1 MAEKI
6 IIYWRDIPSQ
16 VTIRSGR
23 KSAKRELP
31 DRFIKAI
38 DQCAMKSGADQT
50 DDYLSEWRKGK
61 PEEVG
66 NDIEF
71 EAEQAANELD
81 KIYTTEKLKSLIE
94 QGGHEN
100 AEK

>member
-1 MAEKI
+1 MAQKV

-16 VTIRSGR
+16 VIVRSGR
-23 KSAKRELP
+23 KTAKRELP

-50 DDYLSEWRKGK
+50 DDYLTEWRRGQ

-66 NDIEF
+66 DDIED
-71 EAEQAANELD
+71 EVELAANELE
-81 KIYTTEKLKSLIE
+81 KNFTTEQLKKLIE
-94 QGGHEN
+94 QGGYAN
-100 AEK
+100 AQK